1 MHRVLKISTVLV
13 SIALMAVGGVLMYL
27 NPQTAGPLVKGFM
40 TPIIALEFMPSPAA
54 LQIFFDVESPKAL
67 KMAFMQGNQL
77 DFVFMSLYSLLVALS
92 GGMMY
97 NHTKT
102 KALWLSFLL
111 AAMMLCGDALE
122 NIQIAALITAD
133 DFSVTQPVLQLLHF
147 FTWLKWGSIGATF
160 LLFSAYFFQQ
170 GRWQII
176 QGLVSLT
183 TFGLTVAAFILGGIF
198 HELMALSVFAG
209 FLCLMVFSFLWK
221 PIEN

>member
-1 MHRVLKISTVLV
+1 MHRVLKISAVVV
-13 SIALMAVGGVLMYL
+13 SIALMAVGGLLMYV
-27 NPQTAGPLVKGFM
+27 NPTAAGPLVEGFM

-54 LQIFFDVESPKAL
+54 LRIFFDVDSPVGLKA
-67 KMAFMQGNQL
+67 AFMQGNQL
-77 DFVFMSLYSLLVALS
+77 DFVFMGLYSLLVALC

-97 NHTKT
+97 HHTKI

-111 AAMMLCGDALE
+111 AIMMLCGDALE
-122 NIQIAALITAD
+122 NIQIAALISAD

-160 LLFSAYFFQQ
+160 LLFSAYFIQQ
-170 GRWQII
+170 GRWQLM

-183 TFGLTVAAFILGGIF
+183 TFGLTVAAFLLGGIF

-209 FLCLMVFSFLWK
+209 FLCLMVFSFFWK
-221 PIEN
+221 PVS

>member
-1 MHRVLKISTVLV
+1 MHRGLKISSILV
-13 SIALMAVGGVLMYL
+13 SISLIAVGATLMYV
-27 NPQTAGPLVKGFM
+27 NPAAAGPLVKGFM

-54 LQIFFDVESPKAL
+54 LRIFFDVAAPEIL
-67 KMAFMQGNQL
+67 KTAFMQGNQL
-77 DFVFMSLYSLLVALS
+77 DFVFMGLYSLLVALC
-92 GGMMY
+92 GAMMY
-97 NHTKT
+97 IHTKI

-111 AAMMLCGDALE
+111 ALMMLGGDALE
-122 NIQIAALITAD
+122 NIQIAALISAE

-170 GRWQII
+170 GRWQIA

-183 TFGLTVAAFILGGIF
+183 TFGLTVAAYLLGGIF

-209 FLCLMVFSFLWK
+209 FLCLMIFSFLWK
-221 PIEN
+221 PIS